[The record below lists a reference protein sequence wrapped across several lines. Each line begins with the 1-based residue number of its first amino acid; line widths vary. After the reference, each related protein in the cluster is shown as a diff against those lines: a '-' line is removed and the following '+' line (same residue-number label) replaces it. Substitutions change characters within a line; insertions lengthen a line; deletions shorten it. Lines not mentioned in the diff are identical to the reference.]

1 MKGIISVI
9 VPIGASTAAYFAIR
23 KNKKMSDGA
32 KIATVAG
39 TGLGAFLL
47 VRTIASYAGTNIKNA
62 PVDYGQIPVLP
73 GGVKWDPDPLAKEIA
88 ENFEGYNLYTYPE
101 TAAKISALQPEQL
114 KLLYNHYNNYYA
126 QDFPT
131 LTQLIENE
139 WSDWSGEY
147 NKAVQRLKSVG
158 LNDNQDN
165 GDYYFGTALD
175 HFYQMGL
182 Y

>member
-1 MKGIISVI
+1 MRGIWSII
-9 VPIGASTAAYFAIR
+9 LPIAAGGGAYLAVR
-23 KNKKMSDGA
+23 KNNKMSDGA

-39 TGLGAFLL
+39 SSLGTFLL
-47 VRTIASYAGTNIKNA
+47 VRTIASYSGSNIKNA

-126 QDFPT
+126 QDYPT

-158 LNDNQDN
+158 LNDDPN
-165 GDYYFGTALD
+165 DYYFATALD
-175 HFYQMGL
+175 HLYKLGL
-182 Y
+182 M